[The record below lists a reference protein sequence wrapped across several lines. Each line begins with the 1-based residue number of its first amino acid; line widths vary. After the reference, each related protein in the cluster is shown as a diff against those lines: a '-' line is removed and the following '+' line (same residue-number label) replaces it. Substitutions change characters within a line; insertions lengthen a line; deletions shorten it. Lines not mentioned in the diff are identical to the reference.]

1 MPLTDYSAEVIDHL
15 LHPRKL
21 GTLSEK
27 DIDLA
32 AERLLIGDGGQ
43 VARGDALRISLR
55 VSAAND
61 KILDARF
68 QNFGTGLPIAGASC
82 LCVLLIGKTL
92 DEAWRVSALDLDR
105 ALNGLPELKIRKPV
119 LALLALDN
127 AIRKYRKLPPRE
139 KNSSGDTIVCTCY
152 QVGAETIERAI
163 RLQRLHSLDDVISA
177 TRAGAGCHT
186 CHPDLEQILARCK
199 AMNFKVH
206 ISAEDYAAAQKIHGL
221 PPPDADERAH
231 NPSAPSSLPST
242 ALLRRAPDGFIYPDK
257 SPVAEAIAK
266 KISAPAPASKPW
278 REMSQQERLAL
289 IEYHLEHNLRPAIHA
304 DGGDIKLLELDGCR
318 VRVVL
323 SGHCR
328 SCHSAIS
335 TLKFG
340 VEKHLREAVWP
351 ELEVEEVVEGF

>member
-1 MPLTDYSAEVIDHL
+1 MPLTDYSAQVTDHL
-15 LHPRKL
+15 LHPRNL

-27 DIDLA
+27 DIDPLS
-32 AERLLIGDGGQ
+32 ERLLLGDAGQ

-55 VSAAND
+55 VRLSGE

-105 ALNGLPELKIRKPV
+105 ELNGLPELKLRKPV

-127 AIRKYRKLPPRE
+127 AIRNFKKLPPRE
-139 KNSSGDTIVCTCY
+139 KNPSGDTIVCSCY
-152 QVGAETIERAI
+152 LVGEGAIERAI
-163 RLQRLHSLDDVISA
+163 RLHRLHTFDEVISL

-186 CHPDLEQILARCK
+186 CHPDLEKILARCAAK
-199 AMNFKVH
+199 DFKVH
-206 ISAEDYAAAQKIHGL
+206 ISAEDYQAAQKLHGL
-221 PPPDADERAH
+221 PPPDAEELEH
-231 NPSAPSSLPST
+231 NPAPPFPSAAP
-242 ALLRRAPDGFIYPDK
+242 RRAPDGFVYPDK
-257 SPVAEAIAK
+257 SPLAEAVAK

-278 REMSQQERLAL
+278 RDLSHQERLGL
-289 IEYHLEHNLRPAIHA
+289 IEYHLEHNLRPAIHS
-304 DGGDIKLLELDGCR
+304 DGGDITLLGLEGCR

-340 VEKHLREAVWP
+340 VEKHLREALWP